1 MGQCVNTFCLQHNPE
16 GSTHCQSCGSQLV
29 INRRLRATK
38 LLSSSSH
45 AFAPREAKTFEAIS
59 LETEE
64 TVILRV
70 VHSTDLRLTTS
81 LLEAVSCLRLV
92 HSTETNPGIMRLAEA
107 DGYFTW
113 QILPGEPPSHFMVTQ
128 KVEGIPLDQ
137 WVDRVGILDEETAAD
152 WLKKLIESA
161 DALHRTGFLHQDIK
175 PENVVFGDDDCQPV
189 LIDLGAIRYI
199 NPVHSLNP
207 AIRQGIEK
215 YPIIGTPG
223 YQASEQAEGHPNHT
237 SDYYSIGCTLI
248 YLLTG
253 SHPTRLPTLDSDQD
267 SSRIVWRDRA
277 QVSEPFADLI
287 DRLVATNQ
295 IYRPLTASDI
305 LGYLDDLPDADSLP
319 KQTRRRWLNAPLA
332 NAVAFFLVTAGV
344 SFVAS
349 TAFSVPGSISERL
362 FSQANRLIS
371 TGAPEQAVPVL
382 ERAAQLAPDDAD
394 IRATLGLAYTISG
407 EVDEAID
414 SYNVALELRPN
425 DPSIH
430 YNLASV
436 YEQVDTQ
443 QAISNYQI
451 AAQEGSPIRDE
462 AINNLARVY
471 ILEGDL
477 EQADSLLK
485 RRSSDIITQAVLHKN
500 QGWLRFEQ
508 GNFDQALTFLNQSIE
523 LDPTRP
529 DAYCLMSIIK
539 RRQGQ
544 ANKADE
550 ITCLSLPTPE
560 DRPEVQGWKR
570 QIIRDRD

>member
-1 MGQCVNTFCLQHNPE
+1 MSQCINTLCLHKNPE
-16 GSTHCQSCGSQLV
+16 GSTHCQCCGSQL
-29 INRRLRATK
+29 IIDGRLRATR
-38 LLSSSSH
+38 LLSTPSLFS
-45 AFAPREAKTFEAIS
+45 PREAKTFEAIS

-64 TVILRV
+64 AVILRL
-70 VHSTDLRLTTS
+70 VHSTDSRLTTS
-81 LLEAVSCLRLV
+81 LLEAVSCLRQV
-92 HSTETNPGIMRLAEA
+92 HVVEAYPGIMRLAET

-113 QILPGEPPSHFMVTQ
+113 QILPEEPPSQFMVTE

-137 WVDRVGILDEETAAD
+137 WIDRAGILDEETAAD
-152 WLKKLIESA
+152 WLKYLIESV
-161 DALHRTGFLHQDIK
+161 DTLHQEGFLHQDIK
-175 PENVVFGDDDCQPV
+175 PENIVFGDDDCQPV
-189 LIDLGAIRYI
+189 LIDLGAIRSI

-207 AIRQGIEK
+207 AIRLGVEK
-215 YPIIGTPG
+215 YPTIGTTG
-223 YQASEQAEGHPNHT
+223 YQAPEQAEGFPTHT

-253 SHPTRLPTLDSDQD
+253 SDPTRLPTLDSDQD
-267 SSRIVWRDRA
+267 SSKIVWRDRA

-295 IYRPLTASDI
+295 IYRPLTASNI
-305 LGYLDDLPDADSLP
+305 LGYLDDLPDPDSLP

-332 NAVAFFLVTAGV
+332 KAAAFFLATAGIA
-344 SFVAS
+344 FVAS
-349 TAFSVPGSISERL
+349 TAFSVPESVAERL

-414 SYNVALELRPN
+414 SYNGALELRPN

-436 YEQVDTQ
+436 YEQVDPQ

-451 AAQEGSPIRDE
+451 AAQEGSPIKDE

-485 RRSSDIITQAVLHKN
+485 RRSSDIITQAVIYKN

-529 DAYCLMSIIK
+529 DAYCLMTIIK
-539 RRQGQ
+539 AQQQ

-560 DRPEVQGWKR
+560 ERPEVQAWKR
-570 QIIRDRD
+570 QIIRDRN